1 MVHIDYPDT
10 CTIMIRMLA
19 HLQEIVWQALVK
31 FSEALFQSV
40 VDGTLVKHA
49 VDTTKGSPFTLGY
62 NR

>member
-1 MVHIDYPDT
+1 
-10 CTIMIRMLA
+10 MIRMLA
-19 HLQEIVWQALVK
+19 HLWEIVWQALVK

-40 VDGTLVKHA
+40 VNGTLVEHT